1 MSLIETKEV
10 KFYSSV
16 DDFPKVGNEL
26 CVADGVL
33 YAVSGGISG
42 AIGGGSGDVTAP
54 LAILFGDSI
63 VAGGNNLTTGVSVT
77 KTTDTLATFT
87 AANHGL
93 AAGGQFWFSGAN
105 DENGWGLFTVDSR
118 IDANNLVANVPANF
132 PASVPSTG
140 GTKQIIPHV
149 RQNDRNYVANA
160 IAEIGNVSGEVYNFG
175 ASGMRLDQILPVF
188 KREVLA
194 RKPKI
199 VYLGAGTNDVLQSFA
214 TADVLANIAD
224 AIQFGALN
232 CEKFLIATLPPIG
245 PSASGYLAAMGVSVL
260 LINNFIRSEADK
272 YLNVNVIDLYGDW
285 TQATV
290 NDFIS
295 TFSADDIHPNGAAA
309 QKTVAQVKAIL
320 TGFIPPSSYRVSN
333 RVDRNSTDASINQM
347 LANPIMEG
355 TAGTVSGS
363 ATGQAADTYTLTASG
378 TFSSC
383 AGSKETRSDGR
394 GFNQIITV
402 TGASAGATVD
412 FLATNSTSNL
422 AAGNTLKAF
431 MDLDVNS
438 LAAVSNINAYLEVA
452 VGGVTYLAT
461 MPVYSSGA
469 GYTLTQ
475 AFRRYLATNKFLL
488 PGTPTVMRPRIQ
500 VVFAAG
506 GGITLKVG
514 CVSVERG

>member
-1 MSLIETKEV
+1 MSDRIRPSDLPYAGST
-10 KFYSSV
+10 
-16 DDFPKVGNEL
+16 PKGVGFCKNENGDIL
-26 CVADGVL
+26 WD
-33 YAVSGGISG
+33 SGGSIS
-42 AIGGGSGDVTAP
+42 ALGGGSVDVTAP
-54 LAILFGDSI
+54 LAIFFGDSI

-77 KTTDTLATFT
+77 KTADTLATFT
-87 AANHGL
+87 ATSNGL
-93 AAGGQFWFSGAN
+93 APGNQFWFSGA
-105 DENGWGLFTVDSR
+105 DDDNGWGLFTVESR
-118 IDANNLVANVPANF
+118 IDANSFTAIVPSDF
-132 PASVPSTG
+132 PSSVPSTG

-149 RQNDRNYVANA
+149 RQNDRNYVAGA

-199 VYLGAGTNDVLQSFA
+199 TYLGAGTNEVLQSIPS
-214 TADVLANIAD
+214 DNVIDSLAD

-232 CEKFLIATLPPIG
+232 CEKFLIATLPPVG
-245 PSASGYLAAMGVSVL
+245 PSASGYLAAMGIAVL
-260 LINNFIRSEADK
+260 RINNFIRAEADK
-272 YLNVNVIDLYGDW
+272 YLNVDVIDLYGDW

-290 NDFIS
+290 NDYIS
-295 TFSADDIHPNGAAA
+295 TFSSDDIHPNGAAA

-333 RVDRNSTDASINQM
+333 RVDRNSTDSSINQM

-355 TAGTVSGS
+355 TAGTIAGV
-363 ATGQAADTYTLTASG
+363 ATGQAADTYTLTATG
-378 TFSSC
+378 TFTTC

-402 TGASAGATVD
+402 AGASAGATVD
-412 FLATNSTSNL
+412 FLATNATSNL

-431 MDLDVNS
+431 MDLDVS
-438 LAAVSNINAYLEVA
+438 GLTAVSQINAYLEVT

-461 MPVYSSGA
+461 TPIYGSST

-475 AFRRYLATNKFLL
+475 AFRRYLSTNKFLL

-500 VVFAAG
+500 IVFAAG
-506 GGITLKVG
+506 GAITLKVG
-514 CVSVERG
+514 CISVERG